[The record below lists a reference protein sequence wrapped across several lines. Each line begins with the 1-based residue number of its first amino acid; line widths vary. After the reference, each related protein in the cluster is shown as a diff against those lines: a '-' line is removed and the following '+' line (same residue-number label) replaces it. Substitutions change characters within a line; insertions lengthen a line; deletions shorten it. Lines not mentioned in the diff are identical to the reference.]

1 MPHSP
6 KPASD
11 EALWLLLRQ
20 GDEAAFSALM
30 RRYFG
35 PLLNY
40 GRKFTR
46 DGERVKD
53 GIQDLFAELWLYR
66 ARLAETTS
74 VRTYL
79 LTSLRR
85 KLARSQP
92 PQQVPDDEDTLAFL
106 ADFSVLDRWV
116 EDDAE
121 RQQLAQLNR
130 LLNALPPRQ
139 KEAIYLKFYQNLS
152 NEEIA
157 AVLEVNYQSASNLIH
172 RALNH
177 LRDHWPEETVLGV
190 LVIFNAQCSIFN
202 VQ

>member
-1 MPHSP
+1 MPHPLKS
-6 KPASD
+6 ASD

-20 GDEAAFSALM
+20 GDEAAFSLLM

-79 LTSLRR
+79 LTSVRR

-92 PQQVPDDEDTLAFL
+92 PPQVEGTDETLAFL

-116 EDDAE
+116 EDDTE
-121 RQQLAQLNR
+121 REQLSRLNH

-172 RALNH
+172 RALTH
-177 LRDHWPEETVLGV
+177 LRTHWPEETLLGGV
-190 LVIFNAQCSIFN
+190 LIFSVRLI
-202 VQ
+202 